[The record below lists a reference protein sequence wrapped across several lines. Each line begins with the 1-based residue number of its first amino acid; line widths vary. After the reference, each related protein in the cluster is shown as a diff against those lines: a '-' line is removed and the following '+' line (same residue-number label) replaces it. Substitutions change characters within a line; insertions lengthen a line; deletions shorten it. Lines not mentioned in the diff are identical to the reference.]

1 MKILDNSR
9 AASNESQTNLFL
21 PSKFLCTF
29 YRLFYNKQQMMKG
42 PCSYLFSVYY
52 LLKSPKYPFIVLV
65 LMLILC
71 LYVYYQLSEVRGGN
85 GC

>member
-1 MKILDNSR
+1 MKILYNSR

-52 LLKSPKYPFIVLV
+52 VLKKSQISIYITGAYAYFVSLC
-65 LMLILC
+65 IL
-71 LYVYYQLSEVRGGN
+71 SIIRSTRW
-85 GC
+85 

>member
-1 MKILDNSR
+1 MKILYNSR

-52 LLKSPKYPFIVLV
+52 VLKSPKYPFIL
-65 LMLILC
+65 LDI
-71 LYVYYQLSEVRGGN
+71 YYNIHNTPASLLSSV
-85 GC
+85 